1 MSIRPCLALAALA
14 LALSACA
21 PTADAEVTRFHLGQP
36 VARTTIAL
44 MLQQA
49 GSVGSLEGRVYV
61 DAVAAQLALRGF
73 QPVDAL
79 AQADLTGI
87 VGFRQE
93 VRAGGSRGS
102 GFSVGIGG
110 GTSGRGVGIGGGV
123 TIPIGKAKP
132 NDIAVSTLS
141 LQLKRRADGS
151 VIWEGRAIS
160 ESLSS
165 SPGASPG
172 TIAPKLAAALLAGFP
187 GPSGQTVRVKL

>member
-1 MSIRPCLALAALA
+1 MSIRPCMALAAFA

-21 PTADAEVTRFHLGQP
+21 STVDADVTRFHLGQP
-36 VARTTIAL
+36 VARTSIAL
-44 MLQQA
+44 VAQQA
-49 GSVGSLEGRVYV
+49 GAAGSLEVRSYA
-61 DAVAAQLALRGF
+61 DAVAAQLVVLGF
-73 QPVDAL
+73 QTVDAV
-79 AQADLTGI
+79 AAADLTGF
-87 VGFRQE
+87 VDFRQE

-141 LQLKRRADGS
+141 LQIKRRADGS
-151 VIWEGRAIS
+151 VIWEGRVVS

-165 SPGASPG
+165 SPAASPG
-172 TIAPKLAAALLAGFP
+172 VIAPKLAAALLSGFP